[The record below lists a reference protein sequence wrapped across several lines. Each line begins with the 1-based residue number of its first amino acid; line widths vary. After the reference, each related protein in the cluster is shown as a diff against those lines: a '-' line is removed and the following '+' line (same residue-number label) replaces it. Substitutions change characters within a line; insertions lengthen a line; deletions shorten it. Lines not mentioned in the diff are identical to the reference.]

1 MTLKNTGLNGY
12 NYDFSVG
19 YAIEVADILEIHMY
33 LTGKRQYKMFEFVN
47 NMFISAMMLFVV
59 IYQI

>member
-33 LTGKRQYKMFEFVN
+33 LTGKRHSIKCLN
-47 NMFISAMMLFVV
+47 L
-59 IYQI
+59 

>member
-33 LTGKRQYKMFEFVN
+33 LTRKRHSIKCLN
-47 NMFISAMMLFVV
+47 LRRTCLF
-59 IYQI
+59 QQ